1 MKTDFVSGRDTCG
14 KGQFRSYA
22 QNVWRLAVAYGQRPP
37 DGGQACRALPSLDG
51 NGQAREAA
59 AGVIQLPDGVA
70 CELDIA
76 YLS

>member
-22 QNVWRLAVAYGQRPP
+22 QNVWRLAVACGRRPP